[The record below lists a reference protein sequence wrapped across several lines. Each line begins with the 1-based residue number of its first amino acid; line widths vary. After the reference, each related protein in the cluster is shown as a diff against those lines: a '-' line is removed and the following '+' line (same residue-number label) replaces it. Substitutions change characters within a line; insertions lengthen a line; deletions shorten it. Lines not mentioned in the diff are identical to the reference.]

1 MVDPPTAKAL
11 VCQPL
16 ADKNAHT
23 IHVPY
28 LYHTFTSEPFHTNTT
43 NLTRLIPY
51 TYILDGMVYHGV
63 ASLIY
68 NPPMTQA
75 KDVLSTLTGCPKH
88 LRLLRLLADLW
99 EDVNLVRH

>member
-1 MVDPPTAKAL
+1 MGVELGWIHEVGRCTVLREGGGGRDPLGEGWGRVVDQLVVDPPTAKAL

-51 TYILDGMVYHGV
+51 TYILVWYTMV
-63 ASLIY
+63 
-68 NPPMTQA
+68 
-75 KDVLSTLTGCPKH
+75 
-88 LRLLRLLADLW
+88 LLL
-99 EDVNLVRH
+99 